1 MKTIL
6 ATAYDINPYK
16 GSESGTGWNFILQ
29 ISRFNKVVAVT
40 RLNNRGNIEKFI
52 RDNGIDVTN
61 ISFHYYDLPYFL
73 RFWKRGS
80 RGSFLYY
87 NLWQVGLV
95 LDVFIKNLKF
105 DFVQHINF
113 HADHVPSFLWVFR
126 KPFIWGPINHNEPI
140 PKQFTTTKLVFVK
153 DRLTFL
159 IKYIRWYCD
168 PLIYLCSK
176 SATVVIGSNSSVQ
189 SRLRIPDDRFHK
201 ISTVGTSAPE
211 LQEDKVHHDIKLS
224 TAAPF
229 TVISVGRFVPIKSF
243 DISIRAFNDFYCS
256 LTIKERNEVRF
267 ILVGD
272 GPLKAE
278 LKSVVNSLECCDAVE
293 FIKWIEQQALFDLY
307 QHSAVMVA
315 PSHEGGGAVI
325 AEAQSYGLPVICFD
339 NFGAGELID
348 KRSGIVVEQSG
359 YVDSYTTMGSAMISL
374 YRDNHLYSR
383 LRKGSFDN
391 FEKNLSWD
399 SKGDKL
405 NIIYKSIT
413 SRGI

>member
-29 ISRFNKVVAVT
+29 ISRFNKVIAVT

-52 RDNGIDVTN
+52 KENAIDVTN
-61 ISFHYYDLPYFL
+61 ISFHYYDLPYLL

-95 LDVFIKNLKF
+95 FDVFAKNLKF

-140 PKQFTTTKLVFVK
+140 PKQFTSTKSVFVK
-153 DRLTFL
+153 DRLTFV
-159 IKYIRWYCD
+159 IKYLRWYCD
-168 PLIYLCSK
+168 PFIYLCSK
-176 SATVVIGSNSSVQ
+176 SATAVIGSNSSVQ
-189 SRLRIPDDRFHK
+189 SRLRISDERFHK

-211 LQEDKVHHDIKLS
+211 LQADSVSRDIRSS
-224 TAAPF
+224 TADPF
-229 TVISVGRFVPIKSF
+229 TIISVGRFVPIKSF

-256 LTIKERNEVRF
+256 LTKNERVEVRLM
-267 ILVGD
+267 LVGD
-272 GPLKAE
+272 GPLRKE
-278 LKSVVNSLECCDAVE
+278 LKNIVNSLECCDAVE

-307 QHSAVMVA
+307 KSSAVMLA
-315 PSHEGGGAVI
+315 PSHEGAGAVI

-348 KRSGIVVEQSG
+348 KQSGIVVKQSG
-359 YVDSYTTMGSAMISL
+359 YVESYTAMGSAMKKL
-374 YRDNHLYSR
+374 YRDNDQYSR
-383 LRKGSFDN
+383 LRKGSFKN
-391 FEKNLSWD
+391 FEENLSWD
-399 SKGDKL
+399 SKGEKL

-413 SRGI
+413 S